1 MIDNPGVRTEDERE
15 GLVWLAGVMFA
26 LAGAVFLVAW
36 FGGQSWYRLATGL
49 LLVAAAGVWLV
60 RAIQLRRRNRTDR
73 T

>member
-1 MIDNPGVRTEDERE
+1 M
-15 GLVWLAGVMFA
+15 WLAGVMFA